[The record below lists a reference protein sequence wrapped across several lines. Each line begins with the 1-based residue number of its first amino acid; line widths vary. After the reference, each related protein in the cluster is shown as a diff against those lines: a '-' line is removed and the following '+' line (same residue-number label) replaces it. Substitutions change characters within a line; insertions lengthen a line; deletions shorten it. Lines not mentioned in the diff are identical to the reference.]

1 MKRERDEAVSGFC
14 YSVNIN
20 KSRVRLGSIRLVSIT
35 IMALEPLIPQALPP
49 GLISQLCS
57 LHEDS
62 DDDPQSSLW
71 TDLGSISS
79 LLCHLPIIKNSF

>member
-1 MKRERDEAVSGFC
+1 
-14 YSVNIN
+14 
-20 KSRVRLGSIRLVSIT
+20 
-35 IMALEPLIPQALPP
+35 
-49 GLISQLCS
+49 